1 MIFEACTGCYA
12 EVVEAF
18 KKGANRIE
26 LCDNL
31 VEGGTTPSYG
41 TIKRTMETIEL
52 PINVIIR
59 PRGGNFIYNND
70 EKEIMFTDVEMC
82 KSLGVTGLVIG
93 SLTNDKKIDVEF
105 VSKAKELAGEL
116 NITFHMAFD
125 EIENK
130 KEAIDTLVDLKIDRI
145 LTKGGAVSAL
155 ENLESLKELIEYAND
170 RIILI
175 PGAGI
180 NEENRDIVIEVTGA
194 KEIHGTK
201 IVGSLK

>member
-31 VEGGTTPSYG
+31 GEGGTTPSYG

-59 PRGGNFIYNND
+59 PRGGNFTYNND
-70 EKEIMFTDVEMC
+70 EKEIMFSDIEMC

-93 SLTNDKKIDVEF
+93 SLTNDNKIDVEF

-180 NEENRDIVIEVTGA
+180 NEDNRANVIQITGA

-201 IVGSLK
+201 IVGNLK

>member
-1 MIFEACTGCYA
+1 MIFEACTGCYV
-12 EVVEAF
+12 EVVKAF
-18 KKGANRIE
+18 ENGANRIE
-26 LCDNL
+26 FCDNL
-31 VEGGTTPSYG
+31 GEGGTTPSYG
-41 TIKRTMETIEL
+41 NIKKTVESVQL

-59 PRGGNFIYNND
+59 PRGGSFVYNND
-70 EKEIMFTDVEMC
+70 EKEIMFTDIEMC
-82 KSLGVTGLVIG
+82 KSLGVAGLVIG
-93 SLTNDKKIDVEF
+93 ALTIDNKIDVEF
-105 VSKAKELAGEL
+105 ISKAKELAEEL

-130 KEAIDTLVDLKIDRI
+130 KEAIDILVDLKIDRI
-145 LTKGGAVSAL
+145 LTKGGDGSAL
-155 ENLESLKELIEYAND
+155 NNLGVLKELIEYADN

-180 NEENRDIVIEVTGA
+180 NEENRDRVIEATKA